1 MRVNQL
7 ENDFEIFQYDDDY
20 SEDAKA
26 ANIKGKKDE
35 EILDPADVQVSV
47 KKNKKRKYNDGLSSD
62 DENEEDAA
70 KNANKS
76 LIVAAGEKIGMLGN
90 IEGAV
95 IGIENIIGVECTAN
109 MKQLEGKI
117 RAEKI

>member
-76 LIVAAGEKIGMLGN
+76 LIMAAGEKIGMLGN

-95 IGIENIIGVECTAN
+95 IGIENIIGVECTAH
-109 MKQLEGKI
+109 MK
-117 RAEKI
+117 